1 MTEIA
6 ISAKDVERIYPS
18 ASGDV
23 HALKRVS
30 FQIQQGQF
38 VALRGR
44 SGSGKTT
51 LLNCLGGLDLPT
63 SGAIHIQDTD
73 ISTMDEARRT
83 RWRREQIGFV
93 FQQMGLLPSFS
104 AYENLD
110 VMARL
115 GGVPRR
121 ERRRRILDSLERV
134 GLLDYFQHR
143 PYEMSG
149 GQQQR
154 LAIARAMVSSPRL
167 ILADEP
173 TSELDS
179 ETTRGVLTMLQEF
192 VRQKGSSIFLSSH
205 DPLADEYVD
214 DVIYL
219 RDGQIAKEL
228 DDDETLENAVLDD
241 AASLVH
247 QRGGFVGGHP
257 RLPGC

>member
-1 MTEIA
+1 MRDETA
-6 ISAKDVERIYPS
+6 ILAQDVERVYRS
-18 ASGDV
+18 GSGDV
-23 HALKRVS
+23 QALKQVS
-30 FQIQQGQF
+30 FQIEQGQF

-51 LLNCLGGLDLPT
+51 LLNCLGGLDNPT
-63 SGAIHIQDTD
+63 GGAIRIHGVD
-73 ISTMDEARRT
+73 ISSMDEVERT
-83 RWRREQIGFV
+83 RWRRQQIGFV

-121 ERRRRILDSLERV
+121 QRRQRILDSLERV
-134 GLLDYFQHR
+134 GLLDYFEHR

-154 LAIARAMVSSPRL
+154 IAIARALVTSPRL

-179 ETTRGVLTMLQEF
+179 ETTRDVLEVLRDA
-192 VRQKGSSIFLSSH
+192 VRRQGMSILLSSH
-205 DPLADEYVD
+205 DPIADEYVD
-214 DVIYL
+214 RILIL
-219 RDGQIAKEL
+219 RDGQVA
-228 DDDETLENAVLDD
+228 
-241 AASLVH
+241 
-247 QRGGFVGGHP
+247 G
-257 RLPGC
+257 

>member
-1 MTEIA
+1 MNHEMA
-6 ISAKDVERIYPS
+6 ISAQDVERVYRS
-18 ASGDV
+18 DSGNV
-23 HALKRVS
+23 QALKRVS
-30 FQIQQGQF
+30 FQMRPGQF

-51 LLNCLGGLDLPT
+51 LLNCLGGLDNPT
-63 SGAIHIQDTD
+63 GGAIRIHGVD
-73 ISTMDEARRT
+73 ISLMDEVERT

-93 FQQMGLLPSFS
+93 FQQMGLLSSFS

-121 ERRRRILDSLERV
+121 QRRRRILDSLERV
-134 GLLDYFQHR
+134 GLLDYSEHR

-154 LAIARAMVSSPRL
+154 IAIARALVTAPRL

-179 ETTRGVLTMLQEF
+179 ETTRGVLTILQEF
-192 VRQKGSSIFLSSH
+192 AREQGVSILLSSH
-205 DPLADEYVD
+205 DPIADEYVD
-214 DVIYL
+214 RIIYL
-219 RDGQIAKEL
+219 RDGQIA
-228 DDDETLENAVLDD
+228 
-241 AASLVH
+241 AAS
-247 QRGGFVGGHP
+247 
-257 RLPGC
+257 

>member
-1 MTEIA
+1 MMSQPAIA
-6 ISAKDVERIYPS
+6 TRELGRVYPADTGDVQALKDVTLEVGR
-18 ASGDV
+18 G
-23 HALKRVS
+23 R
-30 FQIQQGQF
+30 F

-51 LLNCLGGLDLPT
+51 LLNCLGGLDNPS
-63 SGAIHIQDTD
+63 SGKVWIQGVD
-73 ISTMDEARRT
+73 ISTMDEIART
-83 RWRREQIGFV
+83 RWRRESIGFV

-121 ERRRRILDSLERV
+121 DRRRRILDSLELV
-134 GLLDYFQHR
+134 DLLDYYDHR

-154 LAIARAMVSSPRL
+154 IAIARALVTEPDL

-179 ETTRGVLTMLQEF
+179 ETTHAILAVLQDF
-192 VRQKGSSIFLSSH
+192 VRLKGISIFLSSH
-205 DPLADEYVD
+205 DPIVAEYADRIID
-214 DVIYL
+214 L
-219 RDGQIAKEL
+219 RDGQIAKG
-228 DDDETLENAVLDD
+228 A
-241 AASLVH
+241 
-247 QRGGFVGGHP
+247 G
-257 RLPGC
+257 